1 MKCRFCGA
9 DLNPG
14 EKYCKH
20 CGAAVNRGVVGE
32 PSEVKDR
39 GKKFLTRTLIGVA
52 VGGMAIFLLVYMI
65 FFAGVLGNLYEST
78 KDKGG
83 TDTGTVTREAVED
96 PDARTAERQMP
107 EQEEPDPAA
116 KEEAET
122 PAAAVPAKNTP
133 TEAADA
139 FLKAVKNRD
148 ISSIGKLYRGD
159 PEEMDLAGTAD
170 DEDFPAELSTLLT
183 QKMQQ
188 FDYRLSEEKITGTT
202 ATVKVTVTT
211 VNISKAL
218 ADAVNDFLTHMI
230 TGEIFSSSSEDDL
243 LAGLYRD
250 FYQNLSAAPK
260 DYTGSAVMELT
271 LVNGEWKVNVIPSY
285 GPLINCLTGG
295 LMEFDWDGLW

>member
-9 DLNPG
+9 ELNPG

-32 PSEVKDR
+32 PSEVNNR
-39 GKKFLTRTLIGVA
+39 GKKFLTRTLIGVG
-52 VGGMAIFLLVYMI
+52 VGGLVIFLIVYMI
-65 FFAGVLGNLYEST
+65 FFAGILGNLYEST
-78 KDKGG
+78 KEKGS
-83 TDTGTVTREAVED
+83 TDTGSVTREAAED
-96 PDARTAERQMP
+96 PDAGAVERSAP
-107 EQEEPDPAA
+107 AQEEPQT
-116 KEEAET
+116 ET
-122 PAAAVPAKNTP
+122 QEPAAAVPAKNTP
-133 TEAADA
+133 AEAADA

-148 ISSIGKLYRGD
+148 MSSIGKLYRGD
-159 PEEMDLAGTAD
+159 PEEMDLAGTTE

-188 FDYRLSEEKITGTT
+188 FEYTLSEEKITGTK
-202 ATVKVTVTT
+202 ATVKVTITT

-218 ADAVNDFLTHMI
+218 ADSVNDFLNGMI
-230 TGEIFSSSSEDDL
+230 TGELFSSSSEDDL

>member
-9 DLNPG
+9 ELNPG

-32 PSEVKDR
+32 PSEVNNR
-39 GKKFLTRTLIGVA
+39 GKKFLTRTLIGVG
-52 VGGMAIFLLVYMI
+52 VGGLVIFLIVYMI
-65 FFAGVLGNLYEST
+65 FFAGILGNLYEST
-78 KDKGG
+78 KDKDS

-96 PDARTAERQMP
+96 PDAGTIERSAP
-107 EQEEPDPAA
+107 AQEESQ
-116 KEEAET
+116 AET
-122 PAAAVPAKNTP
+122 QEPAAAVPAKNTP

-148 ISSIGKLYRGD
+148 MSSIGKLYRGD
-159 PEEMDLAGTAD
+159 PEEMDLAGTTE

-188 FDYRLSEEKITGTT
+188 FEYTLSEEKITGTK
-202 ATVKVTVTT
+202 ATVKVTITT

-218 ADAVNDFLTHMI
+218 ADSVNDFLNGMI
-230 TGEIFSSSSEDDL
+230 TGEFFSSSSEDDL

>member
-83 TDTGTVTREAVED
+83 TDTGRVTREAAED
-96 PDARTAERQMP
+96 PDAGAVERSVP
-107 EQEEPDPAA
+107 AQEEPQT
-116 KEEAET
+116 ET
-122 PAAAVPAKNTP
+122 QEPAAAVPAKNTP
-133 TEAADA
+133 AEAADA

-148 ISSIGKLYRGD
+148 MSSIGKLYRGD
-159 PEEMDLAGTAD
+159 PEEMDLAGTTE

-188 FDYRLSEEKITGTT
+188 FEYTLSEEKITGTK
-202 ATVKVTVTT
+202 ATVKVTITT

-218 ADAVNDFLTHMI
+218 ADSVNDFLNGMI
-230 TGEIFSSSSEDDL
+230 TGEFFSSSSEDDL